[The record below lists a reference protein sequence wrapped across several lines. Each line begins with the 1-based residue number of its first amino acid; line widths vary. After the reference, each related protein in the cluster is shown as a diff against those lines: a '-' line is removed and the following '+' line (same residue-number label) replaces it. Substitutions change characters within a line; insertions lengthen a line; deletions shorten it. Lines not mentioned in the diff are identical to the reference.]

1 MNENSPETTAL
12 LDAPSREGVETD
24 IKKILLL
31 DGVRL
36 FLQLEQTLLQR
47 SDYQLFAAT
56 SGAEALEIATR
67 EDLDLVLLD
76 YVLPDMT
83 GDEVVQRLRADE
95 RHADIGIIVVT
106 ARGMREHVDKC
117 MAAGCSAFL
126 YKPVTRTTLCNQVQ
140 DLLRVPMRRHVRTL
154 VRLQVNARNRERF
167 FFGNTV
173 NLSESGMLLETPLEL
188 TVGETMSLRFFLP
201 GEEEAMAC
209 KARVTRRTPTGRDA
223 EWAYGLSFDELDD
236 AARTRISG
244 FVEAQESVVDGM
256 TGQAR

>member
-1 MNENSPETTAL
+1 MSDSKTNTAL
-12 LDAPSREGVETD
+12 LDAPATAEDRGT
-24 IKKILLL
+24 KRILLL

-56 SGAEALEIATR
+56 TGAEAMEIIER
-67 EDLDLVLLD
+67 EKLDLVLLD

-83 GDEVVQRLRADE
+83 GVEVVKAIRASEQNRD
-95 RHADIGIIVVT
+95 AGIVIVT

-126 YKPVTRTTLCNQVQ
+126 YKPVTRTSLCSHVQ
-140 DLLRVPMRRHVRTL
+140 EMLRVPARRHVRTL

-173 NLSESGMLLETPLEL
+173 NLSEGGLLLETPLEL
-188 TVGETMSLRFFLP
+188 SMGETMSLRFFLP
-201 GEEEAMAC
+201 GEEEAVAC
-209 KARVTRRTPTGRDA
+209 RARVTRRTPTDRPG
-223 EWAYGLSFDELDD
+223 EWAYGLTFEELGAD
-236 AARTRISG
+236 ARERVAG
-244 FVEAQESVVDGM
+244 FVRAQEIVGDQVGLPK
-256 TGQAR
+256 A